1 MFPHTQQCF
10 PAALSKQCGG
20 VGSWSRVLPLIFFPR
35 RSQTVYLAPGKRG
48 ISYIAVDVNCTL
60 LYVPCNHGTM
70 ITYRPVLKFRRPRGF
85 TPIVPQQLKVPL
97 TTLTYNIPIPA
108 QNTNMCKRIWAIL
121 IFFLNCVDHLS
132 PVLA

>member
-1 MFPHTQQCF
+1 
-10 PAALSKQCGG
+10 
-20 VGSWSRVLPLIFFPR
+20 
-35 RSQTVYLAPGKRG
+35 
-48 ISYIAVDVNCTL
+48 
-60 LYVPCNHGTM
+60 M

-121 IFFLNCVDHLS
+121 IFFF
-132 PVLA
+132 